1 MKIYDLNNI
10 DKVDGLYDLTQL
22 TFRYD
27 VGVPLSQ
34 YTVQK
39 GEEMRMDLVCESIYN
54 NTDYIDI
61 LCSINNIDNPLNI
74 REGQIIVYP
83 TSNLDALRYSEP
95 ETEEINLISNSNK
108 TTRKDTNRKKY
119 LENNLAL
126 PPTTLKKRTNQFN
139 IDGENI
145 ILGRGLN

>member
-10 DKVDGLYDLTQL
+10 DKVDGFYDLTQL

-27 VGVPLSQ
+27 VGVSLSQ

-74 REGQIIVYP
+74 REGQIIIYP
-83 TSNLDALRYSEP
+83 TSNLDVLRY
-95 ETEEINLISNSNK
+95 
-108 TTRKDTNRKKY
+108 
-119 LENNLAL
+119 
-126 PPTTLKKRTNQFN
+126 
-139 IDGENI
+139 
-145 ILGRGLN
+145 

>member
-54 NTDYIDI
+54 NTDYVDI

-83 TSNLDALRYSEP
+83 TSNIDILRYSEP
-95 ETEEINLISNSNK
+95 ETEDVVLLSNSNK

-119 LENNLAL
+119 LENKLAL